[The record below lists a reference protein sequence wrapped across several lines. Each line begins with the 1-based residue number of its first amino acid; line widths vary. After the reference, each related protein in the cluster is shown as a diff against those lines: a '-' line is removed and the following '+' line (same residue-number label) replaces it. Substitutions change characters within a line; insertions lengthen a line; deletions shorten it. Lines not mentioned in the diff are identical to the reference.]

1 MRKALVPVDGS
12 AAAHRAVRHIVAL
25 AGFYPSLEAVLL
37 NVQPPID
44 APEVLG
50 HMPQR
55 EIEAMQETRGGDA
68 LASARAQLDAAGVS
82 HEPMVVLGPVAEGR
96 SNAQIADAL
105 AVSGKTVANYVPALL
120 SSLLVR
126 DWTHLAE
133 LVNTR
138 RPSPPRASRTSGD
151 ART

>member
-1 MRKALVPVDGS
+1 MN
-12 AAAHRAVRHIVAL
+12 AAATKVMM
-25 AGFYPSLEAVLL
+25 PS
-37 NVQPPID
+37 I
-44 APEVLG
+44 
-50 HMPQR
+50 
-55 EIEAMQETRGGDA
+55 
-68 LASARAQLDAAGVS
+68 AA
-82 HEPMVVLGPVAEGR
+82 EVLGPVAEGR